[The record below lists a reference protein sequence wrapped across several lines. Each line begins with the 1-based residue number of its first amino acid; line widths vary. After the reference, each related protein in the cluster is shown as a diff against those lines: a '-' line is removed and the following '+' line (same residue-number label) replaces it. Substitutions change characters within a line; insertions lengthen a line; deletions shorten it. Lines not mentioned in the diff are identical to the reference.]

1 MVVTLM
7 VGCAHSAAG
16 ERTATE
22 ATVARRAARQRGG
35 EVTSREDGGMEDP
48 LAPAKGVIRGIGGGA
63 AIWVVIAAIVIGLLV
78 KR

>member
-1 MVVTLM
+1 M
-7 VGCAHSAAG
+7 
-16 ERTATE
+16 
-22 ATVARRAARQRGG
+22 ARRAARQRGG